1 MKYIEKH
8 FDTDIVRQH
17 KKELQDKQLDKD
29 SLLQRKESGENLRV
43 KELFEQVKSR
53 DILPHV
59 EDLRKQMIEE
69 QGGICC
75 YCGCI
80 LRENWKSIEHV
91 KPKSK
96 YIELVGEYENLL
108 YSCRPSEKEESDV
121 KQRVEKQKRP
131 DYFHCDKH
139 KDNEEIPITPLDKSC
154 EQQFIYKLDGTV
166 KAANGSKEAE
176 KTISILNLNLDT
188 LVKQRRTA
196 INTILFAEEDSDWEK
211 ISQTIMNRTDG
222 IYREFCF
229 VIKNVM
235 DNMRSYLENERDKM
249 KLK

>member
-8 FDTDIVRQH
+8 FDTDIVRRH
-17 KKELQDKQLDKD
+17 KKELQDRQLDKD
-29 SLLQRKESGENLRV
+29 SLLQRKESEEKLRV
-43 KELFEQVKSR
+43 SELFEQVKSR
-53 DILPHV
+53 EMIPHV
-59 EDLRKQMIEE
+59 EDLWKQMIDE

-80 LRENWKSIEHV
+80 LVENGKSIEHV
-91 KPKSK
+91 KPKSE

-108 YSCRPSEKEESDV
+108 YSCRPSEKEEGDV
-121 KQRVEKQKRP
+121 KRNVEKQKRSE
-131 DYFHCDKH
+131 YFHCDKH
-139 KDNEEIPITPLDKSC
+139 KKDKKIPITPLDESC

-166 KAANGSKEAE
+166 KAAEGSEAAE
-176 KTISILNLNLDT
+176 KTIEILNLNCNT

-196 INTILFAEEDSDWEK
+196 ISTILFAEDSDWQK

-229 VIKNVM
+229 VIRNVM
-235 DNMRSYLENERDKM
+235 DNYAGRDEI

>member
-1 MKYIEKH
+1 MI
-8 FDTDIVRQH
+8 
-17 KKELQDKQLDKD
+17 
-29 SLLQRKESGENLRV
+29 
-43 KELFEQVKSR
+43 
-53 DILPHV
+53 PHV
-59 EDLRKQMIEE
+59 EDLWKQMIDE

-80 LRENWKSIEHV
+80 LVENGKSIEHV

-108 YSCRPSEKEESDV
+108 YSCRPSEKEEGDV
-121 KQRVEKQKRP
+121 KRNVEKQKRSE
-131 DYFHCDKH
+131 YFHCDKH
-139 KDNEEIPITPLDKSC
+139 KDDEKIPITPLDESC

-166 KAANGSKEAE
+166 EAAKGSEAAE
-176 KTISILNLNLDT
+176 KTIEILNLNCDT
-188 LVKQRRTA
+188 LVKQRLTA
-196 INTILFAEEDSDWEK
+196 ISAILFAEDSDWQK

-229 VIKNVM
+229 VIRNVM
-235 DNMRSYLENERDKM
+235 DNCAGLDEI